1 MCDREYFKRRA
12 EAERAAVKAAK
23 DVASA
28 RAHMTLVREY
38 DWRVAT
44 EPRPDCNVEDS
55 LSRQGGSMRA

>member
-44 EPRPDCNVEDS
+44 EPLPDRESTESARGNPV
-55 LSRQGGSMRA
+55 RA